1 MAALDDVGDGTPPR
15 SSASV
20 SGPFG
25 TRTANLIHVLRA
37 SSASTGVPLPGR
49 VTVTWLRLLFGLT
62 KSLITQGGRLKSAS
76 PSSRPWFGSLVLT
89 SGGFG
94 ALQGTGAG
102 SGPGPETL
110 RTLSVKSW
118 VSSRC
123 AE

>member
-1 MAALDDVGDGTPPR
+1 M
-15 SSASV
+15 
-20 SGPFG
+20 
-25 TRTANLIHVLRA
+25 
-37 SSASTGVPLPGR
+37 LPGR
-49 VTVTWLRLLFGLT
+49 VTVTWLRPLFGLT

-76 PSSRPWFGSLVLT
+76 PSSRPWFGSKVLV
-89 SGGFG
+89 SGGG